1 MANLPLKYEGNIQ
14 PPTSEWND
22 LVQQNLHPYYPDDF
36 LKEAVNLSIRLNRP
50 LLLEGEPGCG
60 KSRLAYS
67 IIYEFSQK
75 YPDINWKF
83 RLWNVQSISKAQDG
97 FYSYDYIGRLQAAQL
112 AKLGI
117 KNQETDPTNLI
128 KYLELG
134 PLGYAF
140 QEKKYRTV
148 VLIDEIDKADT
159 DFPNDLLLALEEQ
172 RFEIK
177 DLRPRRWLRANP
189 NAPPIVIITSNQEK
203 TLPNAFLRRCLYHYI
218 EFPSQEQL
226 IKIINARFQNPA
238 SEIVEKAIDRF
249 LELREMMEDE
259 RGETG
264 KKVSTSELIDWFA
277 ILNEYPPE
285 EILERLEIELPFAST
300 LLKSR
305 SDREDFLE

>member
-1 MANLPLKYEGNIQ
+1 MANLPLEYEGNIQ
-14 PPTSEWND
+14 PPTGKWNN
-22 LVQQNLHPYYPDDF
+22 LVQQNLYPYYPDDF

-75 YPDINWKF
+75 YPEINWKF

-97 FYSYDYIGRLQAAQL
+97 FYTYDYIGRLQAAQL

-177 DLRPRRWLRANP
+177 DLRPRRWLKANP
-189 NAPPIVIITSNQEK
+189 DAPPIVIITSNQEK

-226 IKIINARFQNPA
+226 IKIINARFQNPP

-264 KKVSTSELIDWFA
+264 KKISTSELIDWFA

-285 EILERLEIELPFAST
+285 EIIEKLETGLPFAST

-305 SDREDFLE
+305 SDREDFL

>member
-14 PPTSEWND
+14 PPTGEWNN
-22 LVQQNLHPYYPDDF
+22 LVQQNLYPYYPDEF
-36 LKEAVNLSIRLNRP
+36 LKEAVNLSIGLNRP

-75 YPDINWKF
+75 YPDLNWKF

-112 AKLGI
+112 AKLGV
-117 KNQETDPTNLI
+117 KNQQTDPNNLI

-159 DFPNDLLLALEEQ
+159 DFPNDLLLALEEK

-226 IKIINARFQNPA
+226 IKIINARFQNPP
-238 SEIVEKAIDRF
+238 SEIVEKAIDKF

-277 ILNEYPPE
+277 ILNEHPPE
-285 EILERLEIELPFAST
+285 EIIEKLETGLPFAST

-305 SDREDFLE
+305 SDREDFL

>member
-1 MANLPLKYEGNIQ
+1 MANLSLKYEGNIQ
-14 PPTSEWND
+14 PPTGEWNN
-22 LVQQNLHPYYPDDF
+22 LVQQNLYPYYPDEF
-36 LKEAVNLSIRLNRP
+36 LKEAVNLSIGLNRP

-75 YPDINWKF
+75 YPDLNWKF

-112 AKLGI
+112 AKLGV
-117 KNQETDPTNLI
+117 KNQQTDPNNLI

-159 DFPNDLLLALEEQ
+159 DFPNDLLLALEEK

-226 IKIINARFQNPA
+226 IKIINARFQNPP
-238 SEIVEKAIDRF
+238 SEIVEKAIDKF

-277 ILNEYPPE
+277 ILNEHPPE
-285 EILERLEIELPFAST
+285 EIIEKLETGLPFAST

-305 SDREDFLE
+305 SDREDFL

>member
-14 PPTSEWND
+14 PPTGEWNN
-22 LVQQNLHPYYPDDF
+22 LVQQNLYPYYPDEF
-36 LKEAVNLSIRLNRP
+36 LKEAVNLSIGLNRP

-75 YPDINWKF
+75 YPALNWKF

-112 AKLGI
+112 AKLGV
-117 KNQETDPTNLI
+117 KNQQTDPNNLI

-159 DFPNDLLLALEEQ
+159 DFPNDLLLALEEK

-218 EFPSQEQL
+218 EFPTQEQL
-226 IKIINARFQNPA
+226 IKIINARFQNPP
-238 SEIVEKAIDRF
+238 SEIVEKAIDKF

-277 ILNEYPPE
+277 ILNEHPPE
-285 EILERLEIELPFAST
+285 EIIEKLETGLPFAST

-305 SDREDFLE
+305 SDREDFL

>member
-14 PPTSEWND
+14 PPTGEWNN
-22 LVQQNLHPYYPDDF
+22 LVQQNLYPYYPDDF

-67 IIYEFSQK
+67 IIYEFSQR
-75 YPDINWKF
+75 YPEINWKF

-97 FYSYDYIGRLQAAQL
+97 FYTYDYIGRLQAAQL

-177 DLRPRRWLRANP
+177 DLRPRRWLKANP
-189 NAPPIVIITSNQEK
+189 DAPPIVIITSNQEK

-218 EFPSQEQL
+218 EFPGQEQL
-226 IKIINARFQNPA
+226 IKIINARFQNPP

-264 KKVSTSELIDWFA
+264 KKIRSKIPAKRASDFFKASENA
-277 ILNEYPPE
+277 
-285 EILERLEIELPFAST
+285 
-300 LLKSR
+300 
-305 SDREDFLE
+305 

>member
-14 PPTSEWND
+14 PPTGEWNN
-22 LVQQNLHPYYPDDF
+22 LVQQNLYPYYPDEF
-36 LKEAVNLSIRLNRP
+36 LKEAVNLSIGLNRP

-75 YPDINWKF
+75 YPDLNWKF
-83 RLWNVQSISKAQDG
+83 CLWNVQSISKAQDG

-112 AKLGI
+112 AKLGV
-117 KNQETDPTNLI
+117 KNQETDPNNLI

-189 NAPPIVIITSNQEK
+189 DAPPIVIITSNQEK

-226 IKIINARFQNPA
+226 IKIINARFQNPP
-238 SEIVEKAIDRF
+238 SEIVEKAIDKF

-264 KKVSTSELIDWFA
+264 KKVTTSELIDWFA

-285 EILERLEIELPFAST
+285 EIIEKLETGLPFAST

-305 SDREDFLE
+305 SDREDFLG

>member
-14 PPTSEWND
+14 PPTGEWNN
-22 LVQQNLHPYYPDDF
+22 LVQQNLYPYYPDDF

-67 IIYEFSQK
+67 IIYEFSQR
-75 YPDINWKF
+75 YPEINWKF

-97 FYSYDYIGRLQAAQL
+97 FYTYDYIGRLQAAQL

-177 DLRPRRWLRANP
+177 DLRPRRWLKANP
-189 NAPPIVIITSNQEK
+189 DAPPIVIITSNQEK

-218 EFPSQEQL
+218 EFPGQEQL
-226 IKIINARFQNPA
+226 IKIINARFQNPP

-264 KKVSTSELIDWFA
+264 KKISTSELIDWFA

-285 EILERLEIELPFAST
+285 EIIEKLETELPFAST

-305 SDREDFLE
+305 SDREDFL

>member
-1 MANLPLKYEGNIQ
+1 MANLPLEYEGNIQ
-14 PPTSEWND
+14 PLTGEWNN
-22 LVQQNLHPYYPDDF
+22 LVQQNLYPYYPDDF

-75 YPDINWKF
+75 YPSLNWKF

-97 FYSYDYIGRLQAAQL
+97 FYTYDYIGRLQAAQL

-177 DLRPRRWLRANP
+177 DLHPRRWLKANP

-218 EFPSQEQL
+218 EFPGQEQL
-226 IKIINARFQNPA
+226 IKIINARFQNPP

-277 ILNEYPPE
+277 ILNEYRPE
-285 EILERLEIELPFAST
+285 EIIEKLETGLPFPST

-305 SDREDFLE
+305 SDREDFL